1 MNRMA
6 SNVIAGQNQKQEEEN
21 AHIQRYEMERE
32 MRLRLED
39 ERKIEL
45 RKQQKADMKV
55 YLNSQME
62 QKQQRERAEKV
73 LNDQQAQ
80 MWKKDREIYEQ
91 EEKRLQDKIK
101 GINNENASFLDR
113 QMQDKKLRNSNLGM
127 NKYEKQYNKPLL
139 KVLNDKRK
147 PEQE

>member
-55 YLNSQME
+55 YLNS
-62 QKQQRERAEKV
+62 
-73 LNDQQAQ
+73 
-80 MWKKDREIYEQ
+80 
-91 EEKRLQDKIK
+91 
-101 GINNENASFLDR
+101 
-113 QMQDKKLRNSNLGM
+113 
-127 NKYEKQYNKPLL
+127 
-139 KVLNDKRK
+139 
-147 PEQE
+147 